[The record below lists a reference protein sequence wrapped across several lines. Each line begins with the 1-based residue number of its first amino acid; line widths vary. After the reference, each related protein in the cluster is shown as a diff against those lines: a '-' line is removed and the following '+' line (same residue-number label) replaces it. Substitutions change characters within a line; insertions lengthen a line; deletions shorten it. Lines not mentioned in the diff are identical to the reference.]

1 VSSPRVSVI
10 VPVRDRAEL
19 LTKTLRGLAEQTY
32 VDFEVVVIDD
42 GSKDESADV
51 ARRAGADGVMNVRL
65 VQTSGIGSVAAR
77 CAGIAEA
84 SGEVLAFTDSDCVPE
99 PGWLAAGVAA
109 MDKGADVAQG
119 TTFPEH
125 EVGPLERSIAHYA
138 NDGLFPTCNVFYT
151 REAYERAGGFDVDAA
166 KRLGF
171 RTTSGR
177 ALGFGEDTLLG
188 WRVSRVGANAI
199 VDDAVVRHAVLRP
212 SIRELLWRA
221 WLIGGFPELIR
232 ECPELRSTVL
242 SQGVFLGRRRLPLYA
257 AIVLTVAGQRWVA
270 GLATLGW
277 AGLHGRTALR
287 QRGPL
292 HRRILAIP
300 VEMAIDAISAVA
312 LLLASIRTRSI
323 VI

>member
-10 VPVRDRAEL
+10 VPVRDRADL
-19 LTKTLRGLAEQTY
+19 LTKTLEGLAQQTY

-42 GSKDESADV
+42 GSKDPSADV
-51 ARRAGADGVMNVRL
+51 ARSAGERGLNVRL
-65 VQTSGIGSVAAR
+65 VQTSGVGSVAAR
-77 CAGIAEA
+77 CTGIAEA
-84 SGEVLAFTDSDCVPE
+84 AGEVLAFTDSDCVPE
-99 PGWLAAGVAA
+99 PGWLSAGVAA

-119 TTFPEH
+119 NTLPERDI
-125 EVGPLERSIAHYA
+125 GPLERSIAHYA
-138 NDGLFPTCNVFYT
+138 NDGLFPTSNVFYT
-151 REAYERAGGFDVDAA
+151 RDAYERAGGFDVEAA

-188 WRVSRVGANAI
+188 WRVSREGENAT
-199 VDDAVVRHAVLRP
+199 VHDAVVRHAVLRP
-212 SIRELLWRA
+212 SVRELLWRA

-257 AIVLTVAGQRWVA
+257 AIVLTAAGQRWLGA
-270 GLATLGW
+270 LTALGW
-277 AGLHGRTALR
+277 AGLHGRTTLR
-287 QRGPL
+287 QSGPL
-292 HRRILAIP
+292 RRRMLAVP
-300 VEMAIDAISAVA
+300 VEMAIDVISAVA
-312 LLLASIRTRSI
+312 LILGSIRTRSI